1 LTRFITFQLNSQ
13 RRTSFSKTSIVS
25 ITSEEPLSSNNS
37 FELKI
42 SSHPHIAIIGA
53 QSYIQAVWMLESTTF
68 HLALLPINLARR
80 TARILNDLVNLSTVP
95 TEYHKFANIFSK
107 VKAKNLAHHYLYD
120 LQIKLENGEKLPVRT
135 IHLLSTTEQET
146 FKEFIGKNL
155 NTVFICSTSFLYKVQ
170 VLFVKKKDG
179 FLHLYVD
186 FQGLNYIIQK
196 NRYILSLI
204 SNLLNSLWKPHI
216 YIKIDFY
223 HTYHLV
229 WIAEGDKWKTAS
241 YTCYW
246 YFEWVVI
253 SFGLTNAFTAFQQF
267 INDIFS
273 NIFNICIVV
282 YLENILIYSD
292 NMSQHWNHVK
302 EVLHQLWKAGLYV
315 KVKKYKFYFNLVE
328 YLGYILSPFRLS
340 MSFDK
345 IKTIQNW
352 PELRKIKDV
361 QAFLGFTNFCHHFIY
376 NYLNI
381 AVLLI

>member
-1 LTRFITFQLNSQ
+1 
-13 RRTSFSKTSIVS
+13 
-25 ITSEEPLSSNNS
+25 
-37 FELKI
+37 
-42 SSHPHIAIIGA
+42 
-53 QSYIQAVWMLESTTF
+53 
-68 HLALLPINLARR
+68 
-80 TARILNDLVNLSTVP
+80 
-95 TEYHKFANIFSK
+95 
-107 VKAKNLAHHYLYD
+107 
-120 LQIKLENGEKLPVRT
+120 
-135 IHLLSTTEQET
+135 
-146 FKEFIGKNL
+146 
-155 NTVFICSTSFLYKVQ
+155 VFICSTSFLYKVQ